1 MGQRIFRQS
10 SGLQEIIVQWERQ
23 TWVHEAGG
31 ALCSVWKLRG
41 QALYSSVPFTVVSP
55 VLGQWTSWCIVD
67 TPLVAFFGEREGDE

>member
-1 MGQRIFRQS
+1 MVQRIFKQS

-23 TWVHEAGG
+23 TWVHEADK
-31 ALCSVWKLRG
+31 ALHSVWKLRG

-67 TPLVAFFGEREGDE
+67 TSLIAFFGGRGMND